1 MNGRFNAGSD
11 SRRYNLCQN
20 APTGRNTEMGRKMN
34 TRFLTTVLGL
44 AIVAIP
50 AVAPANQPDVRLA
63 DLKPALEATL
73 SRGDLALLLTDPREA
88 KDFSL
93 VLPAGFTTLDVDAD
107 PFAI

>member
-1 MNGRFNAGSD
+1 
-11 SRRYNLCQN
+11 
-20 APTGRNTEMGRKMN
+20 MGRHMN

-50 AVAPANQPDVRLA
+50 AVAPASQPSLRLSERQPAVAAALPGA
-63 DLKPALEATL
+63 DF
-73 SRGDLALLLTDPREA
+73 ALLLTDPAAAQEL
-88 KDFSL
+88 SL